1 MGSRFVFRALLVGC
15 LVLVG
20 FVPAAWGRFQ
30 PATCSNSFTP
40 EQEQAEGAKVA
51 AEVYK
56 QMPVLPDSDLVSRYV
71 RELGMRLVQQAP
83 GLRWQYNF
91 HVVASDDIN
100 AFALPGGSIFVNL
113 GTVRAAETEAQL
125 AGVMAHEISHVVM
138 RHSTCNIS
146 KQQKVGL
153 LAGLAQIGSA
163 MVLGDGALGSAV
175 TQGIGMSA
183 GLGFLRMSR
192 DAEKQADLLG
202 AGILYDSG
210 YDPRGLPQFFETIQ
224 AKYGAGGAQIFTDHP
239 NPGNRT
245 EYVNAE
251 IATLP
256 PRAKGTV
263 TSAAF
268 VKAHTRAME
277 ERVFAAKEVQA
288 GVWKQ
293 VGGYAAG
300 PGSAGSAGV
309 ETVSQGGVSSGPAS
323 GTAPAGQGGAA
334 ASGGAGSARLGVSAL
349 GLKDK
354 MVKLQGTR
362 FSMSYPQSW
371 QTSVD
376 ASGSATLA
384 PVGGGGAA
392 GIAYGAFVSVE
403 KQTGDGVSDGATLA
417 AATTAL
423 VQKLSQ
429 QNGGLSAVGQMQSL
443 VLRGQIA
450 QAVELRGQSSVVE
463 RGRPLQERDWLVT
476 VARTDGDM
484 NYIVFVAPE
493 ADLATMRSL
502 FTVMMRSFRGE

>member
-1 MGSRFVFRALLVGC
+1 MKLCSVWR
-15 LVLVG
+15 VLVVG
-20 FVPAAWGRFQ
+20 GLVWGGCVPAAWGRFQ
-30 PATCSNSFTP
+30 PVTCSNSFTP

-51 AEVYK
+51 AEIYK
-56 QMPVLPDSDLVSRYV
+56 QMPVLPDSDPVSRYV
-71 RELGMRLVQQAP
+71 RDLGMRLVQQAP
-83 GLRWQYNF
+83 GLKWQYNF
-91 HVVASDDIN
+91 HVVASEDIN

-153 LAGLAQIGSA
+153 LAGLAQLGSA
-163 MVLGDGALGSAV
+163 IVLGDGALGSAV

-256 PRAKGTV
+256 PRARGTV
-263 TSAAF
+263 TSAEF

-293 VGGYAAG
+293 VGGYAGG
-300 PGSAGSAGV
+300 PGSAGAAGV
-309 ETVSQGGVSSGPAS
+309 QTVA
-323 GTAPAGQGGAA
+323 APAGQTGAA
-334 ASGGAGSARLGVSAL
+334 ASGSGLARLSRSAL

-376 ASGSATLA
+376 AGGSATLA

-403 KQTGDGVSDGATLA
+403 KQTGDGVSDAGTLA
-417 AATTAL
+417 AATASL

-429 QNGGLSAVGQMQSL
+429 QNGGLTAVGQMQSL
-443 VLRGQIA
+443 ALRGQIA
-450 QAVELRGQSSVVE
+450 QEVELRGQSSVVD
-463 RGRPLQERDWLVT
+463 RGRPLQERDWVVT

-493 ADLATMRSL
+493 ADMETMRPL
-502 FTVMMRSFRGE
+502 FTAMMKSFRAE